1 MKVNMFALIDQCI
14 DEGVKYALN
23 NTDGLPDR
31 VDLHERLA
39 ETISREIWVQLDYYF
54 TFEEN

>member
-14 DEGVKYALN
+14 DEGVKHALN

-39 ETISREIWVQLDYYF
+39 DTISREIWVQLDFYF
-54 TFEEN
+54 TFEG